1 VVVSA
6 GARRER
12 VDAVARRYVDDKRYA
27 AIEWRAEANGECLT
41 EGRIGHGASAAA
53 PIPDDAIWRL
63 YSMTKPIV
71 SVLALMLIEE
81 GRLRLYDP
89 LALFDRRF
97 GAMRVL
103 SPDGRLEPAVRPIL
117 VEDLLTHR
125 AGFSYEFITGCHV
138 APMYQRDEV
147 TSDGTI
153 TLDEMM
159 GRIAPLPLAFQPG
172 SAFRY
177 SVAVDVLAHVIERA
191 TQQPIDALLE
201 ERIFRPLGMTDTAFH
216 VPASKRARLM
226 PVYGVADVSEFAPLD
241 PRPHELT
248 LADANQVEHMY
259 PCDRPDV
266 FRRGGHG
273 LFATLTDYLAFARML
288 LSGRAP
294 DGEVML
300 SRKMLEMLAANRIP
314 ESQLPL
320 RIGPN
325 PLPGYGWGLGV
336 RVMLDQGRSVSLTS
350 VGEFG
355 WSGAAGTYF
364 WVDPAERMIGV
375 MMTQYLASMLPLADD
390 FRSAVYQML
399 E

>member
-1 VVVSA
+1 
-6 GARRER
+6 
-12 VDAVARRYVDDKRYA
+12 
-27 AIEWRAEANGECLT
+27 
-41 EGRIGHGASAAA
+41 
-53 PIPDDAIWRL
+53 
-63 YSMTKPIV
+63 
-71 SVLALMLIEE
+71 
-81 GRLRLYDP
+81 
-89 LALFDRRF
+89 
-97 GAMRVL
+97 
-103 SPDGRLEPAVRPIL
+103 
-117 VEDLLTHR
+117 
-125 AGFSYEFITGCHV
+125 
-138 APMYQRDEV
+138 
-147 TSDGTI
+147 
-153 TLDEMM
+153 
-159 GRIAPLPLAFQPG
+159 
-172 SAFRY
+172 
-177 SVAVDVLAHVIERA
+177 
-191 TQQPIDALLE
+191 
-201 ERIFRPLGMTDTAFH
+201 
-216 VPASKRARLM
+216 
-226 PVYGVADVSEFAPLD
+226 
-241 PRPHELT
+241 
-248 LADANQVEHMY
+248 
-259 PCDRPDV
+259 
-266 FRRGGHG
+266 
-273 LFATLTDYLAFARML
+273 ML